1 MIAICTL
8 FGFAFESFLIK
19 ALSIIFLFCF
29 IAVMVIS
36 MKAVDD
42 MDKE

>member
-8 FGFAFESFLIK
+8 FGFAFESFTVK

-42 MDKE
+42 MNKE